1 MWLLKLV
8 TAKKV
13 YPLTAIKVDS
23 RATVGTRINDVMSHF
38 GLSAY
43 QLAKNLGYEGPQKL
57 YKLVQNKSKP
67 GYETLMDILDHY
79 PQLNSEWLMRGAGPM
94 LHSDA
99 PAERPATVVPVKEAA
114 VKTLNSAPAYTG
126 IPQVVTVNENGEEQ
140 TSIVWGKIEA
150 GYLQTRDVEDTLAD
164 AETISVPGLRGKSF
178 RAFEVSGNSMQ
189 PTLSPGDLVIASCT
203 ERLDLI
209 QPKHV
214 YVVVAHDRIMVKRL
228 RGPVKRNEPIELL
241 SDNRFYDPYLLP
253 QEELREL
260 WQVRGVFSR
269 SIPAN
274 ANEAYDRMLVLL
286 EMLAHDSTQLRS
298 LLLDMAARFDVKL
311 VPETH

>member
-79 PQLNSEWLMRGAGPM
+79 PQLSSEWLMRGEGPM

-99 PAERPATVVPVKEAA
+99 PVTRASAPVAEVPVE
-114 VKTLNSAPAYTG
+114 KTNPAPSYTG
-126 IPQVVTVNENGEEQ
+126 FPKAVTVNENGEEQ
-140 TSIVWGKIEA
+140 TSVVTGKVEA
-150 GYLQTRDVEDTLAD
+150 GYLLARNPEEMM
-164 AETISVPGLRGKSF
+164 AELETISVPGLRGKSY

-189 PTLSPGDLVIASCT
+189 PTLSPGDLVIASYT

-214 YVVVAHDRIMVKRL
+214 YVVVANDRLMVKRL
-228 RGPVKRNEPIELL
+228 RGPVKRNEPLELL
-241 SDNRFYDPYLLP
+241 SDNRFYDPFILP
-253 QEELREL
+253 QEDLREL
-260 WQVRGVFSR
+260 WQVRGVFTR
-269 SIPAN
+269 SVPAN
-274 ANEAYDRMLVLL
+274 ANEAFDRMLVLL
-286 EMLAHDSTQLRS
+286 EMLAHDSQQLRS
-298 LLLDMAARFDVKL
+298 MLLDVAARFDVKL
-311 VPETH
+311 LPEIH

>member
-23 RATVGTRINDVMSHF
+23 RATVGTRINDVMGHF

-67 GYETLMDILDHY
+67 GYETLMDILEHY
-79 PQLNSEWLMRGAGPM
+79 PQLSSEWLMRGEGSM

-99 PAERPATVVPVKEAA
+99 PTERPAVAPAKEAI
-114 VKTLNSAPAYTG
+114 VKSPAPAPTCTG
-126 IPQVVTVNENGEEQ
+126 MLQAVTVNEQGEEQ
-140 TSIVWGKIEA
+140 TSIIWGKAEA
-150 GYLQTRDVEDTLAD
+150 GYLLARDFEDTLAD
-164 AETISVPGLRGKSF
+164 LETIRVPGLQGKSF

-214 YVVVAHDRIMVKRL
+214 YVVVANDRIMVKRL
-228 RGPVKRNEPIELL
+228 RGPVKRNEPLELL
-241 SDNRFYDPYLLP
+241 SDNRFYDPFILP
-253 QEELREL
+253 QEDLREL
-260 WQVRGVFSR
+260 WQVQGVFSR

-274 ANEAYDRMLVLL
+274 ANEAFDRMLVLL

-298 LLLDMAARFDVKL
+298 LLLDVAARFDVRL
-311 VPETH
+311 VPETR

>member
-1 MWLLKLV
+1 MWLLKFV

-23 RATVGTRINDVMSHF
+23 RATVGTRINDVMGHF

-67 GYETLMDILDHY
+67 GYETLMDILEHY
-79 PQLNSEWLMRGAGPM
+79 PQLSSEWLMRGEGSM

-99 PAERPATVVPVKEAA
+99 PTERPAVAPAKEAI
-114 VKTLNSAPAYTG
+114 VKSPAPAPAYTG
-126 IPQVVTVNENGEEQ
+126 MPQAVTMNEQGEEQ
-140 TSIVWGKIEA
+140 TSIIWGKVEA
-150 GYLQTRDVEDTLAD
+150 GYLLARDFEDTLAD
-164 AETISVPGLRGKSF
+164 LETIRVPGLQGKSF

-214 YVVVAHDRIMVKRL
+214 YVVVANDRIMVKRL
-228 RGPVKRNEPIELL
+228 RGPVKRNEPLELL
-241 SDNRFYDPYLLP
+241 SDNRFYDPFILP
-253 QEELREL
+253 QEDLREL
-260 WQVRGVFSR
+260 WQVQGVFSR

-274 ANEAYDRMLVLL
+274 ANEAFDRMLVLL

-298 LLLDMAARFDVKL
+298 LLLDVAARFDVRL
-311 VPETH
+311 VPETR

>member
-1 MWLLKLV
+1 MWLIKLV
-8 TAKKV
+8 ISKKV
-13 YPLTAIKVDS
+13 YPLTAKKVDS
-23 RATVGTRINDVMSHF
+23 RATVGTRINDVMGHF

-79 PQLNSEWLMRGAGPM
+79 PQLRSEWLMRGEGPM

-99 PAERPATVVPVKEAA
+99 PTPRAET
-114 VKTLNSAPAYTG
+114 APAKEEPAKPAAPAPTYTG
-126 IPQVVTVNENGEEQ
+126 IPQVVTVNEHGDEQ
-140 TSIVWGKIEA
+140 TSVVTGKVEA
-150 GYLQTRDVEDTLAD
+150 GYLLTRNPEEMMAEL
-164 AETISVPGLRGKSF
+164 ETISVPGLRGKSY

-189 PTLSPGDLVIASCT
+189 PTLSPGDLVIASYT

-214 YVVVAHDRIMVKRL
+214 YVVVANDRLMVKRL
-228 RGPVKRNEPIELL
+228 RGPVKRNEPLELL
-241 SDNRFYDPYLLP
+241 SDNRFYDPFILP
-253 QEELREL
+253 QEDLREL
-260 WQVRGVFSR
+260 WQVRGVFTR
-269 SIPAN
+269 SVPAN
-274 ANEAYDRMLVLL
+274 ANEAFDRMLVLL
-286 EMLAHDSTQLRS
+286 EMLAHDSQQLRS
-298 LLLDMAARFDVKL
+298 MLLDVAARFDVKL

>member
-1 MWLLKLV
+1 MQH
-8 TAKKV
+8 
-13 YPLTAIKVDS
+13 Y
-23 RATVGTRINDVMSHF
+23 

-67 GYETLMDILDHY
+67 GYETLMDILEHH
-79 PQLNSEWLMRGAGPM
+79 PQLRSEWLMRGEGPM
-94 LHSDA
+94 LHADT
-99 PAERPATVVPVKEAA
+99 PAERPAVALSREVAA
-114 VKTLNSAPAYTG
+114 KRHDPAPAYPG
-126 IPQVVTVNENGEEQ
+126 IPQVVTATEFGDEQ
-140 TSIVWGKIEA
+140 ISVVTGQVEA
-150 GYLQTRDVEDTLAD
+150 GYLLARNPVELMAD
-164 AETISVPGLRGKSF
+164 LETIRVPGLRGKSY

-189 PTLSPGDLVIASCT
+189 PTLSPGDLVIASST

-228 RGPVKRNEPIELL
+228 RGPVKHNEPLELL
-241 SDNRFYDPYLLP
+241 SDNRFYDPFLLP
-253 QEELREL
+253 QEDLREL

-274 ANEAYDRMLVLL
+274 ANEVYDRMLVLL

-298 LLLDMAARFDVKL
+298 LLLDMAARFDVRL
-311 VPETH
+311 VPDTH

>member
-1 MWLLKLV
+1 MWLLKFV

-23 RATVGTRINDVMSHF
+23 RATVGTRINDVMGHF

-67 GYETLMDILDHY
+67 GYETLMDILEHY
-79 PQLNSEWLMRGAGPM
+79 PQLSSEWLMRGEGSM

-99 PAERPATVVPVKEAA
+99 PTERPAVAPTKEAI
-114 VKTLNSAPAYTG
+114 VKNPAPAYTG
-126 IPQVVTVNENGEEQ
+126 MPQAVTVNERGEEQ
-140 TSIVWGKIEA
+140 TSIIWGKVEA
-150 GYLQTRDVEDTLAD
+150 GYLLARDFEDTLAD
-164 AETISVPGLRGKSF
+164 LETIRVPGLQGKSF

-214 YVVVAHDRIMVKRL
+214 YVVVANDRIMVKRL
-228 RGPVKRNEPIELL
+228 RGPVKRNEPLELL
-241 SDNRFYDPYLLP
+241 SDNRFYDPFILP
-253 QEELREL
+253 QEDLREL
-260 WQVRGVFSR
+260 WQVQGVFSR

-274 ANEAYDRMLVLL
+274 ANEAFDRMLVLL

-298 LLLDMAARFDVKL
+298 LLLDVAARFDVRL
-311 VPETH
+311 VPETR

>member
-1 MWLLKLV
+1 MWLTKLI

-13 YPLTAIKVDS
+13 YPLTAKEVDA
-23 RATVGTRINDVMSHF
+23 RATVGTRINDVMRHF
-38 GLSAY
+38 DLSAY

-57 YKLVQNKSKP
+57 YKLVKNESKP

-79 PQLNSEWLMRGAGPM
+79 PELRSEWLMRGEEPMIHGNVSVPPAKQGGAGY
-94 LHSDA
+94 A
-99 PAERPATVVPVKEAA
+99 
-114 VKTLNSAPAYTG
+114 G
-126 IPQVVTVNENGEEQ
+126 IPYAVTVNEEGEEQ
-140 TSIVWGKIEA
+140 ISIVSVKAEA
-150 GYLQTRDVEDTLAD
+150 GYVLARDVEDTMQEM
-164 AETISVPGLRGKSF
+164 ETLRLPGLRGKTI
-178 RAFEVSGNSMQ
+178 RAFEVAGNSMQ
-189 PTLSPGDLVIASCT
+189 PTLNQGDLVVAAFT

-241 SDNRFYDPYLLP
+241 SDNRFYDPFILP
-253 QEELREL
+253 QSDLKEL
-260 WQVRGVFSR
+260 WQVKAVVSR

-274 ANEAYDRMLVLL
+274 TNESFDRMLVLL

-298 LLLDMAARFDVKL
+298 ILLDVAARYNVKL
-311 VPETH
+311 VGEAG

>member
-8 TAKKV
+8 TAKKF
-13 YPLTAIKVDS
+13 YPITAIKVDS
-23 RATVGTRINDVMSHF
+23 RETVGTRINDVMTHF

-79 PQLNSEWLMRGAGPM
+79 PQLSSEWLMRGEGSM
-94 LHSDA
+94 LHSDVPAQRPTLA
-99 PAERPATVVPVKEAA
+99 PAKEETAKRPEPV
-114 VKTLNSAPAYTG
+114 PAYTG
-126 IPQVVTVNENGEEQ
+126 MPQVVTVDGLGDEQ
-140 TSIVWGKIEA
+140 TSVVTGKVEA
-150 GYLQTRDVEDTLAD
+150 GYLLARNPEELM
-164 AETISVPGLRGKSF
+164 AELETISVPGLRGKSF

-189 PTLSPGDLVIASCT
+189 PTLNPGDLVIASYT

-214 YVVVAHDRIMVKRL
+214 YVVVANDRLMVKRL
-228 RGPVKRNEPIELL
+228 RGPVKRNEPLELL
-241 SDNRFYDPYLLP
+241 SDNRFYDPFILP
-253 QEELREL
+253 QEDLREL
-260 WQVRGVFSR
+260 WQVRGVFTR

-274 ANEAYDRMLVLL
+274 TNEAFDRMLVLL

-298 LLLDMAARFDVKL
+298 LLLDVAARFDVRL
-311 VPETH
+311 MPETH